1 MSFGTYFLYEQHRR
15 QMAIVDTIPMKMA
28 MPNSDNC
35 THVTAGLSCFGEHRY
50 TTKNNKNRSSGPI
63 VNKANGVSVFKNKKP
78 RSIHDL
84 AAYLN
89 IFHFVLFVHV
99 FQLVIAGVLQQ
110 RHGVFGIV
118 IVRAH
123 QLKTRTRAAEVQT
136 SVFLRIELRVVQ
148 VQTGPWEAQRFLH
161 VLFELFYVMADHVWR
176 SGENELQQPAV
187 SDNEHLWR
195 TYTERLICDSGPCDV
210 LMGEGRSLRRL
221 QFPWNFKNFF

>member
-1 MSFGTYFLYEQHRR
+1 MFFGTYFLYEQHRR

-35 THVTAGLSCFGEHRY
+35 THVTAGLTCFGEHRQ
-50 TTKNNKNRSSGPI
+50 TSTNNKIRFKGPI
-63 VNKANGVSVFKNKKP
+63 VDKEKRISVFKYKKP
-78 RSIHDL
+78 CSIHDL

-99 FQLVIAGVLQQ
+99 FQLVIAGILQQ
-110 RHGVFGIV
+110 RYGVFGIV

-123 QLKTRTRAAEVQT
+123 QLKTRTCAAEVQT
-136 SVFLRIELRVVQ
+136 SVFLRIELRVIQ
-148 VQTGPWEAQRFLH
+148 IQTGPCDAQRFLH
-161 VLFELFYVMADHVWR
+161 VLFELFYVMADHVGW

-195 TYTERLICDSGPCDV
+195 TYTGRLICDTGCSPWDV
-210 LMGEGRSLRRL
+210 LMGGGG
-221 QFPWNFKNFF
+221 